1 MNIKE
6 LIGTRIKSLRQ
17 GKGLTQETLAEKI
30 GISSKYLSSI
40 ERGKENPTLDTLI
53 QLANA
58 LKVELFEIFLYAH
71 EASNSEELKERIQSL
86 IEKADVDRL
95 RLATKLLRAVF
106 H

>member
-1 MNIKE
+1 MDIKE
-6 LIGTRIKSLRQ
+6 LIGARIKSLRQ
-17 GKGLTQETLAEKI
+17 GKGLTQEALAEKS

-53 QLANA
+53 QLAKA

-71 EASNSEELKERIQSL
+71 EVPSSEELRECIQSL
-86 IEKADVDRL
+86 IEEVDMDRL

>member
-6 LIGTRIKSLRQ
+6 LIGARIKSLRQ
-17 GKGLTQETLAEKI
+17 RNALTQETLAEKI

-53 QLANA
+53 QLAKA
-58 LKVELFEIFLYAH
+58 LKVELFEVFLYAH
-71 EASNSEELKERIQSL
+71 EVPNSKELRECIESL
-86 IEKADVDRL
+86 IEEVDIDRL

>member
-6 LIGTRIKSLRQ
+6 LIGVRIKSLRQ
-17 GKGLTQETLAEKI
+17 GKGLTQEALAEKV

-53 QLANA
+53 KLAKA

-71 EASNSEELKERIQSL
+71 EASSSKVLRECIQSL
-86 IEKADVDRL
+86 IEEADVDRL

>member
-6 LIGTRIKSLRQ
+6 SIGARIKSLRQ

-53 QLANA
+53 QLALA
-58 LKVELFEIFLYAH
+58 LEVELFEIFLYAH
-71 EASNSEELKERIQSL
+71 EVSNSKELKESIQSL
-86 IEKADVDRL
+86 IGEADVDRL